1 MFGGVGLTPREV
13 AAERA
18 RTDAMRTAY
27 PSYYMNQMNNTS
39 RAAAWSR
46 GYTGQENTGQP
57 RIRSSTFSYDHQDNG
72 LDPDSSFVWGLAGAL
87 GRGANEEQRAM
98 NGALRAALT
107 RRMMGGDAPP
117 GAASSGAVR
126 YPINYFPSG
135 SQPGSMGA
143 DGNDRAGKYGYYK
156 AALTDLRGYLSAQG
170 QHMAR
175 ATSSVSRSPNSGAV
189 ELALKLVDLGETPS
203 TPAFA
208 KTAVDLIALFRK
220 DAVTP
225 TDASLV
231 ASQLSSL
238 LSTIDANIKAS
249 RNGTATP
256 LQGSTDPTKT
266 WKSIGRLVAR
276 VLMMAQTATLL
287 ANAPAS
293 ERVAAF
299 ESNIRRFV
307 SEDPSFAQQLAS
319 AVPPPTTS
327 APPAAAD
334 NVQPPA
340 DNPPPLPPPGA
351 PGQPPG
357 AGGPGVPPLTPDTRG
372 PRDGAPVATPPP
384 PLPADAAPTLTPG
397 QAGDAA
403 RDAIDHLEEVQPQNG
418 TADAPTGAQPPP
430 PAASPS
436 SGAPVHDPAGAP
448 ARDTPNTNQGQ
459 LTNDET
465 LNRITEDAA
474 QQPHPDSPRTQ
485 DGNEEGHGRRTGRGM
500 SAVAEQAERGSAGY
514 RMPGQIADATRLAR
528 DILSRLSPLLG
539 EFEMGGADAVESA
552 TSAFEPILADM
563 AELNDTVEA
572 FGGAYLPV
580 MDDNTLQAVCETCEG
595 LYTIYGKL
603 RAVFESIVG
612 HALRHNIDTKVSAFA
627 SSVREQCLRAQVIL
641 GRKLQGIQS
650 KGPAQRTAMQ
660 NKTTVNAFQ
669 DAMHRLNVTAPSLSD
684 LQSTT
689 NLGMSAKVYAGNPAE
704 LEEWE
709 ASDAMNARRSADVSP
724 LVSRFSA
731 PATIVSP
738 LAAAVHAAAARATS
752 KLGAKIASIAAPLVA
767 KRIADEQRNV
777 AFEPPSVLDRVKQ
790 RTKGLRSGVQG
801 SASLPNTETP
811 SDAASRSLYDRNKL
825 NEEYKKRAIAQFSH
839 KSDLK
844 TNNNTAIVHPV
855 AREYVGEARDQDDR
869 IYSAGVAP
877 ARRTYHFLRPEQLT
891 NTQVTIATPVA
902 PILPPAAPA
911 PREAARPAVQASV
924 PAANAASGTDLI
936 HAVQPPTAPAATAV
950 LNSAANPTIARQQ
963 QENVVGS
970 VQAAAANPSTA
981 PVGAPSQGAAVGNTL
996 QQLLANHW
1004 IRDPAEMAAAQED
1017 HELLTGEE
1025 QLAQFPGIQRLR
1037 QLFGPQSTANQVQTA
1052 ERILEDASVA
1062 NAASANQVAHDVL
1075 TESAAAQEAETAR
1088 IVAEAANAIAASQA
1102 ARQLAT
1108 DAEFVD
1114 VNAYMPESEA
1124 AAAVRTII
1132 PAIPTPQAKQPAAA
1146 RPAVIVPTLPVS
1158 ASTATTADN
1167 EISDMHSA
1175 RSEQNAQAITDVP
1188 STATAPSTSAL
1199 VTAAR
1204 PTPHTAVIAPA
1215 IGSAATVVGSALDTI
1230 QNAIRKVS
1238 SYSATV
1244 ARPVAAQL
1252 LTIVRSE
1259 IDALV
1264 AQGVNTAALTGE
1276 QTAAL
1281 TNRVMARVGEV
1292 LPGLAANTARGFVTL
1307 LINTALATSGIAFP
1321 VFSTAL
1327 STLGQAGIIAASS
1340 AASAAAAG
1348 ANQIITAAPG
1358 AAAALYNQAASAIS
1372 SFMSAMASSTAI
1384 AERAVRTDQ
1393 LRPEQRALWNTIE
1406 AFLNAERFP
1415 FDNQGFR
1422 NMAYDA
1428 VYRADEATIQYV
1440 MMNLQAF
1447 FQKLREMGAQM
1458 QPGQRMQLED
1468 LSGRQ
1473 PSITTITEGRRR
1485 RAASPTPALTN
1496 AAANPG
1502 AGVPPYTEEQI
1513 ISDLIQA
1520 TNGRWGPVMQRKVTD
1535 ILRTAR
1541 ARGITDATL
1550 LSALREIAKRRGY
1563 PEGHDLY
1570 PEGKDYHQTGFE
1582 SDVKKV
1588 FGKGS
1593 GFPKQWIQRA
1603 EQHIK
1608 HGAFTAQAHNAGYP
1622 TAGAYAAE
1630 VLAHPSEHTMR
1641 TRKRAQ
1647 FLGNIGVAHPAKR
1660 GRGAVENSAA
1670 MLLPPLSRLE
1680 INHIIADNGVELLQL
1695 LQTLGMPPSA
1705 VGLPPRQL
1713 SNEIVQR
1720 MGVVAA
1726 PL

>member
-46 GYTGQENTGQP
+46 GYTGQANTGQP

-117 GAASSGAVR
+117 GAAPPGAVR
-126 YPINYFPSG
+126 YPTNYFPSG

-170 QHMAR
+170 QHVAR

-208 KTAVDLIALFRK
+208 KAAVDLIALFRK

-249 RNGTATP
+249 KNGTATP

-287 ANAPAS
+287 ANAPAP

-319 AVPPPTTS
+319 AVPPPSTS
-327 APPAAAD
+327 APAQAAD

-340 DNPPPLPPPGA
+340 DNLPPLGA

-357 AGGPGVPPLTPDTRG
+357 AGGPGAPPQNPDGPDNPRG
-372 PRDGAPVATPPP
+372 GEPVAAPPPP
-384 PLPADAAPTLTPG
+384 PLPTDAAPTLTPG

-403 RDAIDHLEEVQPQNG
+403 REAIDHLEEVRPQNG
-418 TADAPTGAQPPP
+418 TADTPNGAQPA
-430 PAASPS
+430 PAAAPA
-436 SGAPVHDPAGAP
+436 SGAPVHNPNDAPPAQ
-448 ARDTPNTNQGQ
+448 TPNTAPGQ
-459 LTNDET
+459 LTNDDT
-465 LNRITEDAA
+465 LNRAVQPEENP
-474 QQPHPDSPRTQ
+474 QQP
-485 DGNEEGHGRRTGRGM
+485 GNEGHGRRTGHGM
-500 SAVAEQAERGSAGY
+500 SVYAEQAARGSAGF
-514 RMPGQIADATRLAR
+514 RMPGQVADATRLAR

-563 AELNDTVEA
+563 AELNDTVES

-595 LYTIYGKL
+595 LYTMYGKL

-650 KGPAQRTAMQ
+650 KGPAQRTALQ
-660 NKTTVNAFQ
+660 NKTTVDAFQ
-669 DAMHRLNVTAPSLSD
+669 DAMHRLNVAAPSLSD

-752 KLGAKIASIAAPLVA
+752 KLGAKIASMSTPLVE

-811 SDAASRSLYDRNKL
+811 GDAASRSLYDRNRL
-825 NEEYKKRAIAQFSH
+825 NDKYKKLAIAQFSQ
-839 KSDLK
+839 KKDLK
-844 TNNNTAIVHPV
+844 TKNDTDIVHPV
-855 AREYVGEARDQDDR
+855 AREYVGEARDQEDR

-877 ARRTYHFLRPEQLT
+877 ARRSYNFLRPEQLT
-891 NTQVTIATPVA
+891 NTGVTIATPVA

-924 PAANAASGTDLI
+924 PTANAASGTDLT

-950 LNSAANPTIARQQ
+950 LNTSANPTIARQQ
-963 QENVVGS
+963 HANVVGS
-970 VQAAAANPSTA
+970 IQAAAANPATA
-981 PVGAPSQGAAVGNTL
+981 PVGAPSQGAAIGNTM
-996 QQLLANHW
+996 QQLVADGILAETAV
-1004 IRDPAEMAAAQED
+1004 AEAAE
-1017 HELLTGEE
+1017 
-1025 QLAQFPGIQRLR
+1025 
-1037 QLFGPQSTANQVQTA
+1037 
-1052 ERILEDASVA
+1052 A
-1062 NAASANQVAHDVL
+1062 NAAAHDVL
-1075 TESAAAQEAETAR
+1075 AESAT
-1088 IVAEAANAIAASQA
+1088 AEAAEA
-1102 ARQLAT
+1102 ARAA
-1108 DAEFVD
+1108 AE
-1114 VNAYMPESEA
+1114 AARA
-1124 AAAVRTII
+1124 AAAAEAARRIAESASAASETS
-1132 PAIPTPQAKQPAAA
+1132 PPAATA
-1146 RPAVIVPTLPVS
+1146 QAATVVPALPVS
-1158 ASTATTADN
+1158 SLRVTTAD
-1167 EISDMHSA
+1167 EETEGMVSA
-1175 RSEQNAQAITDVP
+1175 RDVNAQAITDIP
-1188 STATAPSTSAL
+1188 TTATAPDTSAL
-1199 VTAAR
+1199 VTVTR

-1215 IGSAATVVGSALDTI
+1215 IGNAATVVGSALDTI
-1230 QNAIRKVS
+1230 SNAIRNVS
-1238 SYSATV
+1238 SYSTTI

-1281 TNRVMARVGEV
+1281 TNRVMGRVGEV
-1292 LPGLAANTARGFVTL
+1292 LPGLASTTARGLVTL
-1307 LINTALATSGIAFP
+1307 LINTALATTGIAFP

-1384 AERAVRTDQ
+1384 AQRAVRTDQ
-1393 LRPEQRALWNTIE
+1393 LRPDQRALWNTIE
-1406 AFLNAERFP
+1406 AFLNAERLP

-1473 PSITTITEGRRR
+1473 PSVPTITQGRRR

-1502 AGVPPYTEEQI
+1502 AGVPPYSDEQI
-1513 ISDLIQA
+1513 MRDLIQA
-1520 TNGRWGPVMQRKVTD
+1520 TKGRWGPVMQDRVTN

-1541 ARGITDATL
+1541 SRGVTDATL
-1550 LSALREIAKRRGY
+1550 LSVLQQLAAIRGY
-1563 PEGHDLY
+1563 HSQHPNY
-1570 PEGKDYHQTGFE
+1570 PKGRDYHQTGFE
-1582 SDVKKV
+1582 SDVMNV
-1588 FGKGS
+1588 FNKGS
-1593 GFPKQWIQRA
+1593 GFPKQWIQSA